1 MDIIAIDCGAS
12 FIKAT
17 QFSYGKIV
25 KTVVKKT
32 PADLDNEKLRKS
44 EEIITEIIEQL
55 SADLDEIHI
64 GFSNE
69 MHGFVLTDQDGVPV
83 LPYISWQKEL
93 GDLEGCNNLFDPDL
107 IKATGMPL
115 KLGLPSVNLYYLIK
129 NKQIEL
135 HKQLYFY
142 TLGDYY
148 IRVITGQQPYTH
160 ATNAAAT
167 GLYDV
172 AEKKWITDLLKEIL
186 GDDGLNSVIFP
197 EIYQRQK
204 EICIERN
211 KKKFLFYPALG
222 DQQAALLGAQLENE
236 DEISLNFG
244 TGAQISILSKK
255 IECSQEYQ
263 IRPYFENY
271 FLKTVPHIPSGRA
284 LNVYFNFIKDMV
296 SEFSI
301 VEDETL
307 WKYINSQARKNQYQ
321 NMKIDMS
328 FFSNAITDHDVGSIE
343 NIQEGNFKV
352 GNFFDSIYTQMADNV
367 EIVYKKLGR
376 PFVDKILISGG
387 VLNKNDY
394 LREKV
399 LAKFSDV
406 NSVYMAKNE
415 TADGIKKFIESITGR
430 IQK

>member
-1 MDIIAIDCGAS
+1 M
-12 FIKAT
+12 
-17 QFSYGKIV
+17 
-25 KTVVKKT
+25 
-32 PADLDNEKLRKS
+32 
-44 EEIITEIIEQL
+44 
-55 SADLDEIHI
+55 
-64 GFSNE
+64 
-69 MHGFVLTDQDGVPV
+69 
-83 LPYISWQKEL
+83 
-93 GDLEGCNNLFDPDL
+93 
-107 IKATGMPL
+107 
-115 KLGLPSVNLYYLIK
+115 
-129 NKQIEL
+129 
-135 HKQLYFY
+135 
-142 TLGDYY
+142 
-148 IRVITGQQPYTH
+148 
-160 ATNAAAT
+160 
-167 GLYDV
+167 
-172 AEKKWITDLLKEIL
+172 
-186 GDDGLNSVIFP
+186 
-197 EIYQRQK
+197 
-204 EICIERN
+204 
-211 KKKFLFYPALG
+211 G

-236 DEISLNFG
+236 DEISMNFG

-296 SEFSI
+296 SEFAI

-352 GNFFDSIYTQMADNV
+352 GNFFDSIYAQMADNV

>member
-1 MDIIAIDCGAS
+1 MNIIAIDCGAS

-17 QFSYGKIV
+17 QLSYGQIV
-25 KTVVKKT
+25 RTIVKKT
-32 PADLDNEKLRKS
+32 PADSDNAKLGKS
-44 EEIITEIIEQL
+44 VKIIREIIEQL
-55 SADLDEIHI
+55 SINLNEIHI

-69 MHGFVLTDQDGVPV
+69 MHGFVLADQDGVPV

-93 GDLEGCNNLFDPDL
+93 GNLEECRNLFDPDL
-107 IKATGMPL
+107 IRTTGMPL
-115 KLGLPSVNLYYLIK
+115 KLGLPSTNLYYLIK
-129 NKQIEL
+129 NRQL
-135 HKQLYFY
+135 VSHKQLYFY

-167 GLYDV
+167 GLYDI

-186 GDDGLNSVIFP
+186 GDNGLNSVTFP
-197 EIYQRQK
+197 EIYQKQK
-204 EICIERN
+204 EICIEKN
-211 KKKFLFYPALG
+211 KKKLFFYPALG

-236 DEISLNFG
+236 GEISLNFG

-255 IECSQEYQ
+255 IEYSQAYQ
-263 IRPYFENY
+263 IRPYFGNY

-284 LNVYFNFIKDMV
+284 LNVYFDFVKDMV
-296 SEFSI
+296 NEFTM
-301 VEDETL
+301 VEDEVL
-307 WKYINSQARKNQYQ
+307 WKYINSQARKNQCQ

-328 FFSNAITDHDVGSIE
+328 FFSNAITDHDVGSVE
-343 NIQEGNFKV
+343 NIQEENFSV
-352 GNFFDSIYTQMADNV
+352 GNFFDSIYAQMADNV
-367 EIVYKKLGR
+367 EDVYKKLGR
-376 PFVDKILISGG
+376 PFVNKILISGG

-415 TADGIKKFIESITGR
+415 TADGVKKFIESITGR
-430 IQK
+430 I